1 MAAIQNI
8 EGVELSSSSSN
19 SRYGKRDD
27 SVVIKLQSKANISC
41 KFTSNVFQAAP
52 VIIAKK
58 HILNGGNKEKI
69 FLINAGNANA
79 ATGKKGKIDSEK
91 LIEDVSTLLNVSKE
105 NILPFS
111 TGVVGELLDTKKLTQ
126 AFKKCTNQLGKN
138 SWEDFANAIMT
149 TDTRHKVVKKEFKL
163 GSQKINV
170 IGVAKGVGMIEPN
183 MATTLSFIFT
193 DLKLSKI
200 QLKKLHRDICDQTFN
215 AISIDGDQSPSDSS
229 IFATTSK
236 KKSDFKKYHKKIKN
250 NFFEVFRE
258 LAEKMVLD
266 GEGATK
272 LIKIKV
278 SGLSS
283 YKASKKVALKVA
295 NSPLVKTAAYGED
308 PNWGRIITAAGNA
321 DEKEFDMKNLSL
333 KIGGHPVLVNGNL
346 SPKYSEAKGK
356 KEFRKK
362 TINIEINLGKS
373 KQSALVM
380 TSDLSPEYIS
390 INSDYRS

>member
-1 MAAIQNI
+1 MLKDIKIGCASSKTKYGARLDTSIVKLEKEAIWS
-8 EGVELSSSSSN
+8 GL
-19 SRYGKRDD
+19 
-27 SVVIKLQSKANISC
+27 
-41 KFTSNVFQAAP
+41 FTSNKFKSAP
-52 VIIAKK
+52 VEICLEKM
-58 HILNGGNKEKI
+58 NKNISEPKV
-69 FLINAGNANA
+69 LMVNAGNANA
-79 ATGKKGKIDSEK
+79 ATGKKGKKDSEK
-91 LIEDVSTLLNVSKE
+91 LIEDVSSLLNVSKE

-111 TGVVGELLDTKKLTQ
+111 TGVVGELLDTKKLSQ

-163 GSQKINV
+163 GNQKINV

-229 IFATTSK
+229 IFATTSEI
-236 KKSDFKKYHKKIKN
+236 KSDFKKYHKKIKN

-283 YKASKKVALKVA
+283 YQASKKVALKVA

-321 DEKEFDMKNLSL
+321 DAKEFDMKNLSL

>member
-1 MAAIQNI
+1 MLNDIKIGCASSKTKYGARLDTSIVKLEKEAIWS
-8 EGVELSSSSSN
+8 GL
-19 SRYGKRDD
+19 
-27 SVVIKLQSKANISC
+27 
-41 KFTSNVFQAAP
+41 FTSNKFKSAP
-52 VIIAKK
+52 VEICLEKM
-58 HILNGGNKEKI
+58 NKNISEPKV
-69 FLINAGNANA
+69 LMVNAGNANA
-79 ATGKKGKIDSEK
+79 ATGKKGKKDSEK

-111 TGVVGELLDTKKLTQ
+111 TGVVGELLDTKKLSQ

-149 TDTRHKVVKKEFKL
+149 TDTKHKVVKKEFKL
-163 GSQKINV
+163 GNQKINV

-200 QLKKLHRDICDQTFN
+200 QLKKLHRDICNQTFN

-229 IFATTSK
+229 IFATTSEI
-236 KKSDFKKYHKKIKN
+236 KSDFKKYHKKIKN

-283 YKASKKVALKVA
+283 YQASKKVALKVA

-308 PNWGRIITAAGNA
+308 PNWGRIITAAGNSDA
-321 DEKEFDMKNLSL
+321 KEFDMKNLTL
-333 KIGGHPVLVNGNL
+333 KIGGHPVLINGNL

>member
-1 MAAIQNI
+1 MLKDIKIGCASSKTKYGARLDTSIVKLEKEAIWS
-8 EGVELSSSSSN
+8 GL
-19 SRYGKRDD
+19 
-27 SVVIKLQSKANISC
+27 
-41 KFTSNVFQAAP
+41 FTSNKFKSAP
-52 VIIAKK
+52 VEICLEKM
-58 HILNGGNKEKI
+58 NKNISEPKV
-69 FLINAGNANA
+69 LMVNAGNANA
-79 ATGKKGKIDSEK
+79 ATGKKGKKDSEK

-111 TGVVGELLDTKKLTQ
+111 TGVVGELLDTKKLSQ

-149 TDTRHKVVKKEFKL
+149 TDTKHKVVKKEFKL
-163 GSQKINV
+163 GNQKINV

-229 IFATTSK
+229 IFATTSEI
-236 KKSDFKKYHKKIKN
+236 KSDFKKYHKKIKN

-283 YKASKKVALKVA
+283 YQASKKVALKVA

-308 PNWGRIITAAGNA
+308 PNWGRIITAAGNSDA
-321 DEKEFDMKNLSL
+321 KEFDMKNLTL

>member
-1 MAAIQNI
+1 MFKDIKI
-8 EGVELSSSSSN
+8 GCSSSMTK
-19 SRYGKRDD
+19 YGTRLDTAIVRLEK
-27 SVVIKLQSKANISC
+27 KAICSGL
-41 KFTSNVFQAAP
+41 FTSNKFKSAP
-52 VIIAKK
+52 VEICLEKM
-58 HILNGGNKEKI
+58 NKSISEPKV
-69 FLINAGNANA
+69 LMVNAGNDNA
-79 ATGKKGKIDSEK
+79 ATGKKGKKDSEK
-91 LIEDVSTLLNVSKE
+91 LIEEVSSLLKISKD

-111 TGVVGELLDTKKLTQ
+111 TGVVGELLDTKKLSQ
-126 AFKKCTNQLGKN
+126 AFKKCTEQLGEN
-138 SWEDFANAIMT
+138 SWKDFAKAIMT
-149 TDTRHKVVKKEFKL
+149 TDTCYKVVKKQFSL
-163 GSQKINV
+163 GAQKINV

-200 QLKKLHRDICDQTFN
+200 QLKKLHKEICDQTLN

-229 IFATTSK
+229 IFATTCEK
-236 KKSDFKKYHKKIKN
+236 KNDIKKYYKKIKN
-250 NFFEVFRE
+250 NFFDVFKE
-258 LAEKMVLD
+258 LSEKLVLD

-283 YKASKKVALKVA
+283 HEASKKVALKVA
-295 NSPLVKTAAYGED
+295 NSALVKTAAYGED

-321 DEKEFDMKNLSL
+321 GEREFEMKNLSL
-333 KIGGHPVLVNGNL
+333 KIGGHQVLINGNL
-346 SPKYSEAKGK
+346 SPKYSETKGK

-362 TINIEINLGKS
+362 IINIEIILGKS
-373 KQSALVM
+373 KKSALVM

>member
-1 MAAIQNI
+1 MFKGIKI
-8 EGVELSSSSSN
+8 GCSSSGTK
-19 SRYGKRDD
+19 YGTRLDTTI
-27 SVVIKLQSKANISC
+27 IKLEKNAIWSGL
-41 KFTSNVFQAAP
+41 FTSNKFKSAP
-52 VIIAKK
+52 VEICLKK
-58 HILNGGNKEKI
+58 INKNISEQKV
-69 FLINAGNANA
+69 LMINAGNANA
-79 ATGKKGKIDSEK
+79 ATGIKGKKDSEK
-91 LIEDVSTLLNVSKE
+91 LIDEVTSLLSISKD
-105 NILPFS
+105 NALPFS
-111 TGVVGELLDTKKLTQ
+111 TGVVGELLDTKKLSL
-126 AFKKCTNQLGKN
+126 AFKKCCAQLGKN
-138 SWEDFANAIMT
+138 SWEDFAKAIMT
-149 TDTRHKVVKKEFKL
+149 TDTCHKIVKKQFSL

-193 DLKLSKI
+193 DLMLSKI
-200 QLKKLHRDICDQTFN
+200 QLKKLHKDICDQTFN
-215 AISIDGDQSPSDSS
+215 SISIDGDQSPSDSS
-229 IFATTSK
+229 IFATTSE
-236 KKSDFKKYHKKIKN
+236 KKSDIKKYHKRIKN
-250 NFFEVFRE
+250 NFSEVFEE
-258 LAEKMVLD
+258 LAKKLVLD

-283 YKASKKVALKVA
+283 FAASKKVALKVA

-308 PNWGRIITAAGNA
+308 PNWGRIITAAGNT
-321 DEKEFDMKNLSL
+321 DIKEFDMKNLSL

-380 TSDLSPEYIS
+380 TSDLTPEYIS

>member
-1 MAAIQNI
+1 MLKDIKIGCASSKTKYGARLDTSIVKLEKEAIWS
-8 EGVELSSSSSN
+8 GL
-19 SRYGKRDD
+19 
-27 SVVIKLQSKANISC
+27 
-41 KFTSNVFQAAP
+41 FTSNKFKSAP
-52 VIIAKK
+52 VEICLEKM
-58 HILNGGNKEKI
+58 NKNISEPKV
-69 FLINAGNANA
+69 LMVNAGNANA
-79 ATGKKGKIDSEK
+79 ATGKKGKKDSEK
-91 LIEDVSTLLNVSKE
+91 LIEDVSSLLNVSKD

-111 TGVVGELLDTKKLTQ
+111 TGVVGELLDTKKLSQ

-163 GSQKINV
+163 GNQKINV

-229 IFATTSK
+229 IFATTSEI
-236 KKSDFKKYHKKIKN
+236 KSDFKKYHKKIKN

-283 YKASKKVALKVA
+283 YQASKKVALKVA

-308 PNWGRIITAAGNA
+308 PNWGRIITAAGNS
-321 DEKEFDMKNLSL
+321 DVKEFDMKNLTL

>member
-1 MAAIQNI
+1 MLKDIKIGCASSKTKYGARLDTSIVKLEKEAIWS
-8 EGVELSSSSSN
+8 GL
-19 SRYGKRDD
+19 
-27 SVVIKLQSKANISC
+27 
-41 KFTSNVFQAAP
+41 FTSNKFKSAP
-52 VIIAKK
+52 VEICLEKM
-58 HILNGGNKEKI
+58 NKNISEPKV
-69 FLINAGNANA
+69 LMVNAGNANA
-79 ATGKKGKIDSEK
+79 ATGKKGKKDSEK

-111 TGVVGELLDTKKLTQ
+111 TGVVGELLDTKKLSQ

-149 TDTRHKVVKKEFKL
+149 TDIRHKVVKKEFKL
-163 GSQKINV
+163 GNQKINV

-229 IFATTSK
+229 IFTTTSEI
-236 KKSDFKKYHKKIKN
+236 KSDFKKYQKKIKN

-283 YKASKKVALKVA
+283 YQASKKVALKVA

-321 DEKEFDMKNLSL
+321 DAKEFDMKNLTL

>member
-1 MAAIQNI
+1 MLKDIKIGCASSKTKYGARLDTSIVKLEKEAIWS
-8 EGVELSSSSSN
+8 GL
-19 SRYGKRDD
+19 
-27 SVVIKLQSKANISC
+27 
-41 KFTSNVFQAAP
+41 FTSNKFKSAP
-52 VIIAKK
+52 VEICLEKM
-58 HILNGGNKEKI
+58 NKNISEPKV
-69 FLINAGNANA
+69 LMVNAGNANA
-79 ATGKKGKIDSEK
+79 ATGKKGKKDSEK

-111 TGVVGELLDTKKLTQ
+111 TGVVGELLDTKKLSQ

-163 GSQKINV
+163 GNQKINV

-229 IFATTSK
+229 IFTTTSEI
-236 KKSDFKKYHKKIKN
+236 KSDFKKYQKKIKN

-283 YKASKKVALKVA
+283 YQASKKVALKVA

-321 DEKEFDMKNLSL
+321 DAKEFDMKNLTL

>member
-1 MAAIQNI
+1 MFKDIKI
-8 EGVELSSSSSN
+8 GCSSSMTK
-19 SRYGKRDD
+19 YGTRLDTAIVRLEK
-27 SVVIKLQSKANISC
+27 KAIWSGL
-41 KFTSNVFQAAP
+41 FTSNKFKSAP
-52 VIIAKK
+52 VEICLEKM
-58 HILNGGNKEKI
+58 NKSISEPKV
-69 FLINAGNANA
+69 LMVNAGNANA
-79 ATGKKGKIDSEK
+79 ATGKKGKKDSEK
-91 LIEDVSTLLNVSKE
+91 LIEEVSSLLKISKD

-111 TGVVGELLDTKKLTQ
+111 TGVVGELLDTKKLSQ
-126 AFKKCTNQLGKN
+126 AFKKCTEQLGEN
-138 SWEDFANAIMT
+138 SWKDFAKAIMT
-149 TDTRHKVVKKEFKL
+149 TDTCHKVVKKQFSL
-163 GSQKINV
+163 GAQKINI

-200 QLKKLHRDICDQTFN
+200 QLKKLHKEICDQTLN

-229 IFATTSK
+229 IFATTCEK
-236 KKSDFKKYHKKIKN
+236 KNDIKKHYKKIKN
-250 NFFEVFRE
+250 NFFDVFKE
-258 LAEKMVLD
+258 LSEKLVLD

-283 YKASKKVALKVA
+283 HEASKKVALKVA
-295 NSPLVKTAAYGED
+295 NSALVKTAAYGED

-321 DEKEFDMKNLSL
+321 GEREFEMKNLSL
-333 KIGGHPVLVNGNL
+333 KIGGHQVLINGNL
-346 SPKYSEAKGK
+346 SPKYSETKGK

-362 TINIEINLGKS
+362 IINIEIILGKS
-373 KQSALVM
+373 KKSALVM

>member
-1 MAAIQNI
+1 MLKDIKIGCA
-8 EGVELSSSSSN
+8 SSKTK
-19 SRYGKRDD
+19 YGARLDTSIVKLEKE
-27 SVVIKLQSKANISC
+27 VIWSGL
-41 KFTSNVFQAAP
+41 FTSNKFKSAP
-52 VIIAKK
+52 VEICLEKM
-58 HILNGGNKEKI
+58 NKNISEPKV
-69 FLINAGNANA
+69 LMVNAGNANA
-79 ATGKKGKIDSEK
+79 ATGKKGKKDSEK

-111 TGVVGELLDTKKLTQ
+111 TGVVGELLDTKKLSQ

-163 GSQKINV
+163 GNQKINV

-193 DLKLSKI
+193 DLKLSQI

-229 IFATTSK
+229 IFATTSEI
-236 KKSDFKKYHKKIKN
+236 KSDFKKYHKKIKN

-283 YKASKKVALKVA
+283 YQASKKVALKVA

-308 PNWGRIITAAGNA
+308 PNWGRIITAAGNSNA
-321 DEKEFDMKNLSL
+321 KEFDMKNLTL

>member
-1 MAAIQNI
+1 MLKDIKIGCASSKTKYGARLDTSIVKLEKEAIWS
-8 EGVELSSSSSN
+8 GL
-19 SRYGKRDD
+19 
-27 SVVIKLQSKANISC
+27 
-41 KFTSNVFQAAP
+41 FTSNKFKSAP
-52 VIIAKK
+52 VEICLEKM
-58 HILNGGNKEKI
+58 NKNISEPKV
-69 FLINAGNANA
+69 LMVNAGNANA
-79 ATGKKGKIDSEK
+79 ATGKKGKKDSEK
-91 LIEDVSTLLNVSKE
+91 LIEDVSSLLNVSKE

-111 TGVVGELLDTKKLTQ
+111 TGVVGELLDTKKLSQ

-163 GSQKINV
+163 GNQKINV

-229 IFATTSK
+229 IFATTSEI
-236 KKSDFKKYHKKIKN
+236 KSDFKKYHKKIKN

-283 YKASKKVALKVA
+283 YQASKKVALKVA

-308 PNWGRIITAAGNA
+308 PNWGRIITAAGNSDA
-321 DEKEFDMKNLSL
+321 KEFDMKNLTL

>member
-1 MAAIQNI
+1 MLKDIKIGCASSKTKYGARLDTSIVKLEKEAIWS
-8 EGVELSSSSSN
+8 GL
-19 SRYGKRDD
+19 
-27 SVVIKLQSKANISC
+27 
-41 KFTSNVFQAAP
+41 FTSNKFKSAP
-52 VIIAKK
+52 VEICLEKM
-58 HILNGGNKEKI
+58 NKNISEPKV
-69 FLINAGNANA
+69 LMVNAGNANA
-79 ATGKKGKIDSEK
+79 ATGKKGKKDSEK

-111 TGVVGELLDTKKLTQ
+111 TGVVGELLDTKKLSL

-163 GSQKINV
+163 GNQKINV

-200 QLKKLHRDICDQTFN
+200 QLKKLHRDVCDQTFN

-229 IFATTSK
+229 IFATTSEI
-236 KKSDFKKYHKKIKN
+236 KSDFKKYHKKIKN

-283 YKASKKVALKVA
+283 YQASKKVALKVA

-308 PNWGRIITAAGNA
+308 PNWGRIITAAGNSDA
-321 DEKEFDMKNLSL
+321 KEFDMKNLTL

>member
-1 MAAIQNI
+1 MLKDIKIGCASSKTKYGARLDTSIVKLEKEAIWS
-8 EGVELSSSSSN
+8 GL
-19 SRYGKRDD
+19 
-27 SVVIKLQSKANISC
+27 
-41 KFTSNVFQAAP
+41 FTSNKFKSAP
-52 VIIAKK
+52 VEICLEKM
-58 HILNGGNKEKI
+58 NKNISEPKV
-69 FLINAGNANA
+69 LMVNAGNANA
-79 ATGKKGKIDSEK
+79 ATGKKGKKDSEK

-111 TGVVGELLDTKKLTQ
+111 TGVVGELLDTKKLSQ

-163 GSQKINV
+163 GNQKINV

-229 IFATTSK
+229 IFATTSEI
-236 KKSDFKKYHKKIKN
+236 KSDFKKYHKKIKN

-283 YKASKKVALKVA
+283 YQASKKVALKVA

-308 PNWGRIITAAGNA
+308 PNWGRIITAAGNSDA
-321 DEKEFDMKNLSL
+321 KEFDMKNLSL

>member
-1 MAAIQNI
+1 MFKDIKI
-8 EGVELSSSSSN
+8 GCSSSMTK
-19 SRYGKRDD
+19 YGTRLDTAIVRLEK
-27 SVVIKLQSKANISC
+27 KAICSGL
-41 KFTSNVFQAAP
+41 FTSNKFKSAP
-52 VIIAKK
+52 VEICLEKM
-58 HILNGGNKEKI
+58 NKSISEPKV
-69 FLINAGNANA
+69 LMVNAGNANA
-79 ATGKKGKIDSEK
+79 ATGKKGKKDSEK
-91 LIEDVSTLLNVSKE
+91 LIEEVSSLLKISKD

-111 TGVVGELLDTKKLTQ
+111 TGVVGELLDTKKLSQ
-126 AFKKCTNQLGKN
+126 AFKRCTEQLGEN
-138 SWEDFANAIMT
+138 SWNDFAKAIMT
-149 TDTRHKVVKKEFKL
+149 TDTCHKIVKKQFSL
-163 GSQKINV
+163 GAQKINV

-200 QLKKLHRDICDQTFN
+200 QLKKLHKEICDQTLN

-229 IFATTSK
+229 IFATTCEK
-236 KKSDFKKYHKKIKN
+236 KNDIKKHYKKIKN
-250 NFFEVFRE
+250 NFFDVFKE
-258 LAEKMVLD
+258 LSEKLVLD

-283 YKASKKVALKVA
+283 HEASKKVALKVA

-321 DEKEFDMKNLSL
+321 GEREFEMKNLSL
-333 KIGGHPVLVNGNL
+333 KIGGHQVLINGNL
-346 SPKYSEAKGK
+346 SPKYSETKGK

-362 TINIEINLGKS
+362 IINIEIILGKS
-373 KQSALVM
+373 KKSALVM

>member
-1 MAAIQNI
+1 MFKDIKI
-8 EGVELSSSSSN
+8 GCSSSMTK
-19 SRYGKRDD
+19 YGTRLDTAIVRLEK
-27 SVVIKLQSKANISC
+27 KAIWSGL
-41 KFTSNVFQAAP
+41 FTSNKFKSAP
-52 VIIAKK
+52 VEICLEKM
-58 HILNGGNKEKI
+58 NKSISEPKV
-69 FLINAGNANA
+69 LMVNAGNANA
-79 ATGKKGKIDSEK
+79 ATGKKGKKDSEK
-91 LIEDVSTLLNVSKE
+91 LVEEVSSLLKISKD

-111 TGVVGELLDTKKLTQ
+111 TGVVGELLDTKKLSQ
-126 AFKKCTNQLGKN
+126 AFKRCTEQLGEN
-138 SWEDFANAIMT
+138 SWKDFAKAIMT
-149 TDTRHKVVKKEFKL
+149 TDTCHKVVKKQFSL
-163 GSQKINV
+163 GAQKINV

-200 QLKKLHRDICDQTFN
+200 QLKKLHKEICDQTLN

-229 IFATTSK
+229 IFATTCEK
-236 KKSDFKKYHKKIKN
+236 KNDIKKHYKKIKN
-250 NFFEVFRE
+250 NFFDVFKE
-258 LAEKMVLD
+258 LSEKLVLD

-283 YKASKKVALKVA
+283 HEASKKVALKVA

-321 DEKEFDMKNLSL
+321 GEREFEMKNLSL
-333 KIGGHPVLVNGNL
+333 KIGGHPVLINGNL
-346 SPKYSEAKGK
+346 SPKYSETKGK

-362 TINIEINLGKS
+362 IINIEIILGKS
-373 KQSALVM
+373 KKSALVM

>member
-1 MAAIQNI
+1 MLKDIKIGCASSKTKYGARLDTSIVKLEKEAIWS
-8 EGVELSSSSSN
+8 GL
-19 SRYGKRDD
+19 
-27 SVVIKLQSKANISC
+27 
-41 KFTSNVFQAAP
+41 FTSNKFKSAP
-52 VIIAKK
+52 VEICLEKM
-58 HILNGGNKEKI
+58 NKNISEPKV
-69 FLINAGNANA
+69 LMVNAGNANA
-79 ATGKKGKIDSEK
+79 ATGKKGKKDSEK

-111 TGVVGELLDTKKLTQ
+111 TGVVGELLDTKKLSQ

-163 GSQKINV
+163 GNQKINV

-229 IFATTSK
+229 IFATTSEI
-236 KKSDFKKYHKKIKN
+236 KSDFKKYHKKIKN

-283 YKASKKVALKVA
+283 YQASKKVALKVA

-308 PNWGRIITAAGNA
+308 PNWGRIITAAGNSNA
-321 DEKEFDMKNLSL
+321 KEFDMKNLTL

>member
-1 MAAIQNI
+1 MLKDIKIGCASSKTKYGARLDTSIVKLEKEAIWS
-8 EGVELSSSSSN
+8 GL
-19 SRYGKRDD
+19 
-27 SVVIKLQSKANISC
+27 
-41 KFTSNVFQAAP
+41 FTSNKFKSAP
-52 VIIAKK
+52 VEIC
-58 HILNGGNKEKI
+58 LEKI
-69 FLINAGNANA
+69 NKNISEPKVLMVNAGNANA
-79 ATGKKGKIDSEK
+79 ATGKKGKKDSEK
-91 LIEDVSTLLNVSKE
+91 LIEDVSSSLNVSRD